1 MTELSKLKQRK
12 PARKVQAPPS
22 IDESPSVI
30 EANPRPVVAADPSPA
45 PKPEP
50 EKEPLKALSFK
61 LPESV
66 VKEFGELAYQAF
78 GAKHGAKQEL
88 MMRMFESYKASV
100 KVGSSQRYKT

>member
-30 EANPRPVVAADPSPA
+30 EANPRPVAADPSPD

-100 KVGSSQRYKT
+100 KVGGSRTDKT

>member
-1 MTELSKLKQRK
+1 MTEINKLKQRK

-30 EANPRPVVAADPSPA
+30 EANPRAAAPSPA
-45 PKPEP
+45 VQTV

-66 VKEFGELAYQAF
+66 VKEFGELAYAAF
-78 GAKHGAKQEL
+78 GATHGAKQQL

-100 KVGSSQRYKT
+100 QSGGKKYRNP